1 MEENR
6 NLHAA
11 LFCFSFNVMLSYDE
25 SISLLQER
33 IQSGFIDR
41 ELLKIEFEKILGD
54 KSIDWTSYVI
64 EHELITK
71 YQADV
76 FGNDKCQEYVKSLLG
91 EFLNSENK
99 NEEELC

>member
-1 MEENR
+1 MEENK

-25 SISLLQER
+25 SIFLLKER

-41 ELLKIEFEKILGD
+41 ELLKIEFEKTLGNQ
-54 KSIDWTSYVI
+54 SINWTSFVV
-64 EHELITK
+64 ENELLTK

-76 FGNDKCQEYVKSLLG
+76 FGHKKCQEYVKSLLD
-91 EFLNSENK
+91 EFLNSESTS
-99 NEEELC
+99 EEDLS